1 MKKRLGVLGATTLL
15 AACGTP
21 GMLSKTDENVTQ
33 AREAAQSAA
42 QTHAAAPMRAIEHV
56 EGAWL
61 ARKSVAV
68 NANVALP
75 EFFERNVRF
84 STGAPVPMSML
95 LAQVARG
102 NGLTIRIAP
111 DVSCDGSAGA
121 GIRDG
126 GPRGAAGRP
135 GAFGGMDRPG
145 AQPAR
150 AFLSCSESGEPAVPL
165 QYNGTLSGLL
175 DTIAHRSGTHWTY
188 RDGVVHFARYVTR
201 TFQIKM
207 MPGSSSYTASVGK
220 ASKLTAKRGASGG
233 GGAGGGD
240 TGGVDLSFNADARV
254 SVESDLDYWSDLV
267 KTVTDMLSPGGRVTP
282 SVVTSSLVVTDTA
295 DVMERVARYIESE
308 NAVLGRQVKLRVQ
321 VYSVN
326 LDEKS
331 AAGIDWNLVYQSAS
345 GLVAQFGGPA
355 LSGMLTSRN
364 GGLNVSKIPN
374 GRLAGSTALF
384 RALSQQGRVSTV
396 IDTTVVTLNNQPAP
410 VAVTQNQ
417 GFVAQTKMTPGNY
430 GGQAVVTAEQSVL
443 TTGFVMNLL
452 PTLMDNRSV
461 MLQVQIDMSDLKKLE
476 KINLRTGKEA
486 PSGSGGSGGGSAG
499 GGASNVRAMLDRD
512 GASVDVV
519 GDRSREDRDRRD
531 DGMGVGTF
539 MQLPLTSSLQ
549 TMQRASLKSGD
560 TLVLSGFRRK
570 DDRTDRDGVFN
581 YQGGT
586 KEATQSVSEVVIVIS
601 PELTEGA

>member
-1 MKKRLGVLGATTLL
+1 MRKRLGVLCATTLL

-33 AREAAQSAA
+33 AREIAQAAV
-42 QTHAAAPMRAIEHV
+42 QTHMAPPIQAV
-56 EGAWL
+56 ERVQGAWL

-84 STGAPVPMSML
+84 STGTPVPMSML

-102 NGLTIRIAP
+102 NGLTIRVAS
-111 DVSCDGSAGA
+111 DVSCDSSAG
-121 GIRDG
+121 GGSRGSSG
-126 GPRGAAGRP
+126 GPGVR
-135 GAFGGMDRPG
+135 GGMGGPG
-145 AQPAR
+145 AQAAH
-150 AFLSCSESGEPAVPL
+150 AFLSCSESGEPTVPL
-165 QYNGTLSGLL
+165 QYNGSLSGLL

-188 RDGVVHFARYVTR
+188 RDGVIHFARYVTR

-233 GGAGGGD
+233 GGGAGGGD

-254 SVESDLDYWSDLV
+254 SVESELDYWSDLV

-295 DVMERVARYIESE
+295 DVMERVARYIDSE

-355 LSGMLTSRN
+355 LGGMLTSRN
-364 GGLNVSKIPN
+364 GGLNISRIPN

-476 KINLRTGKEA
+476 KINLRTGKES
-486 PSGSGGSGGGSAG
+486 PSGGDGGGGPNVKGKRDEDGVEVEVG
-499 GGASNVRAMLDRD
+499 GGDER
-512 GASVDVV
+512 G
-519 GDRSREDRDRRD
+519 RRD
-531 DGMGVGTF
+531 DGLGVGTF
-539 MQLPLTSSLQ
+539 MQLPLTSSVQ

-586 KEATQSVSEVVIVIS
+586 KEATQSVNEVVILIS